1 MLPGPD
7 MYLSILL
14 NGAILL
20 MVGFVGWLLRRA
32 IYNQDETIKI
42 GLGKVDKLDAAVAQ
56 LQLLIVGDYYPRK
69 EHQVYVE
76 QMAHTIDQL
85 RSNIHSLRDQ
95 IQTVTSKMSVLE
107 ALHNKEV
114 K

>member
-1 MLPGPD
+1 MLPTPD
-7 MYLSILL
+7 AYVGLLL
-14 NGAILL
+14 NAAVLIL
-20 MVGFVGWLLRRA
+20 VAFVGWLLRRA

-42 GLGKVDKLDAAVAQ
+42 GLGKVDKVEAAVSQ

-85 RSNIHSLRDQ
+85 RSNIHTLRDQ
-95 IQTVTSKMSVLE
+95 LQTIAAKVSVME
-107 ALHNKEV
+107 ALTKKEG
-114 K
+114 